1 MKIYFIKHIIAIFL
15 FFVLWSCNL
24 DSPLTYDN
32 KTPIIKNETKWKIS
46 NSDETKL
53 YKIYLKEYLSDG
65 KLSILTEYLQSGSI
79 KSIAQFTYQNN
90 ISYEETKYFNGDF
103 FIDSILQN
111 IYIHN
116 TSGKIERKISL
127 TRDGDTSFI
136 IDYSYDQKGNLIKK
150 IQTDLISN
158 NSIVTDI
165 QYQYNNNGN
174 VVGRLINPS
183 LNGTYESRDSIAYQS
198 EGIKVELYN
207 YNQEGK
213 INVIYTYFYNKFG
226 YIYKE
231 FHSSKEAQI
240 IGKYEYDYSYW
251 N

>member
-1 MKIYFIKHIIAIFL
+1 MTKK
-15 FFVLWSCNL
+15 
-24 DSPLTYDN
+24 
-32 KTPIIKNETKWKIS
+32 ET
-46 NSDETKL
+46 
-53 YKIYLKEYLSDG
+53 LS
-65 KLSILTEYLQSGSI
+65 
-79 KSIAQFTYQNN
+79 
-90 ISYEETKYFNGDF
+90 
-103 FIDSILQN
+103 
-111 IYIHN
+111 
-116 TSGKIERKISL
+116 
-127 TRDGDTSFI
+127 
-136 IDYSYDQKGNLIKK
+136 KK

-174 VVGRLINPS
+174 VVERLINLN

-226 YIYKE
+226 YIFKE
-231 FHSSKEAQI
+231 FHSSKEGQI
-240 IGKYEYDYSYW
+240 IGKYQYDYSYW

>member
-1 MKIYFIKHIIAIFL
+1 MKIYFIKHIIAILL

-24 DSPLTYDN
+24 DSPLTYYN

-53 YKIYLKEYLSDG
+53 HKIYLKEYLSDG
-65 KLSILTEYLQSGSI
+65 KLSVLTEYLQSGNI
-79 KSIAQFTYQNN
+79 KSIAQFSYQNN
-90 ISYEETKYFNGDF
+90 ISYEETKYLNGDL

-150 IQTDLISN
+150 NSNRFNIQ
-158 NSIVTDI
+158 
-165 QYQYNNNGN
+165 
-174 VVGRLINPS
+174 
-183 LNGTYESRDSIAYQS
+183 
-198 EGIKVELYN
+198 
-207 YNQEGK
+207 
-213 INVIYTYFYNKFG
+213 
-226 YIYKE
+226 
-231 FHSSKEAQI
+231 
-240 IGKYEYDYSYW
+240 
-251 N
+251 